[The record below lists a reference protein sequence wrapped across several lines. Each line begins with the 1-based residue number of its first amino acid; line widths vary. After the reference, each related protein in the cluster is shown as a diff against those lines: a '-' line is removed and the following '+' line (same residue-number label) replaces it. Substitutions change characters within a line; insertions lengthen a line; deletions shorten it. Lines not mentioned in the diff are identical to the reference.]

1 MKKFTPQNVF
11 TKIEA
16 KMETIDE
23 IEEVRDL
30 DTSEDDLY
38 ENGDVPKITLISKLS
53 SVEITNYINSIKT
66 ASVHWYNSF
75 NPINNNDLTEDEQ
88 IWIEK
93 LNRIGIA
100 YFRPLVCASFMRSDI
115 SSNERVE
122 LFKSIER
129 FIFLAFRIGRA
140 AANYRNA
147 AVYRLTKQL
156 RAGEVSIKTIINQL
170 NDRIE
175 SWLTPSSGID
185 VQSFVAYIQR
195 KFKKQ

>member
-1 MKKFTPQNVF
+1 MFLLKLKL
-11 TKIEA
+11 

-115 SSNERVE
+115 SLMNV
-122 LFKSIER
+122 L
-129 FIFLAFRIGRA
+129 
-140 AANYRNA
+140 NY
-147 AVYRLTKQL
+147 L
-156 RAGEVSIKTIINQL
+156 RALKG
-170 NDRIE
+170 
-175 SWLTPSSGID
+175 
-185 VQSFVAYIQR
+185 SF
-195 KFKKQ
+195 FLHLE